1 MKDPQ
6 KEISNR
12 YGCIA
17 VFVVMAGVLVLWCA
31 INLMTE
37 QKDYWMQVAARFVK
51 EDTQIPPTRGN
62 ILADGGEIL
71 ASSLPEYRVYI
82 DFQAPKERTPEKQAK
97 AQHACDS
104 IFLSKVDS
112 LCDGLHRLF
121 PDADPKQVKPHL
133 MKGFKKRSRHWLVY
147 RNRITYIQYLQVKQ
161 LPLFNMRGRH
171 GGFHAEVI
179 KSRKNPYGRLA
190 IATIGDLYKGYAD
203 SARRGIELSFDSVL
217 RGIPGVAHREKV
229 RNRYMSITEKPAV
242 DGSDI
247 MLTLNVQM
255 QDIVEQALTA
265 KLNEIGAREG
275 LCILMEVATGDIKA
289 ISSMRRQ
296 PDGSYLETAPDAV
309 SNLYEPGS
317 VFKPMSFLVAFDD
330 GYIHMN
336 DVVDV
341 QNGVKKMY
349 GSVMR
354 DANWRSGGSGVVTVP
369 QILQKSLNVGVST
382 LIDRYY
388 HDNPRKFV
396 EGIYRIGVAEDLKI
410 PLAEYR
416 KPRIRMPK
424 EDGSNWSHTAL
435 PWMSI
440 GYETQVPP
448 ITTVN
453 FYNGIANN
461 GKLLRPRLV
470 KAILRDGQVIK
481 EFPVE
486 VLREHMASPEAVKNI
501 QDCLESVVSVGLGK
515 KARSKYFLPAGKTGT
530 AQIWAGGRFCAEYLI
545 SFAGY
550 FPSRN
555 PKYSC
560 IVCFRKGAPAAGGT
574 MCAPVFREVA
584 EKVMAMRHT
593 SDLTP
598 LKDTCHVSN
607 PQLSDGNLGATVR
620 VLDDLGL
627 AYHADGQVHSENMVW
642 GNAVNQDNHLS
653 LNPFGDLP
661 DNQMPDV
668 SGYGARDALFLL
680 ESMGLRVNMQ
690 GYGYVVSQSRKPGE
704 AFERGESVDLVLQ
717 LPSCK
722 KHRRRRHVP
731 VHHEAVRPDSSKVK
745 AEAAPQKEEKKKARK
760 EEKSTERKKR

>member
-6 KEISNR
+6 KEMSNR

-17 VFVVMAGVLVLWCA
+17 IFVVLAGVMVLWGA
-31 INLMTE
+31 LRLMTE
-37 QKDYWMQVAARFVK
+37 EKEYWMKVAARFVK
-51 EDTQIPPTRGN
+51 HDTRIPPTRGN

-71 ASSLPEYRVYI
+71 ASSLPEYKVFI
-82 DFQAPKERTPEKQAK
+82 DFQAPKERTPERQARG
-97 AQHACDS
+97 QHRCDS

-112 LCDGLHRLF
+112 VCDGMHRLF
-121 PDADPKQVKPHL
+121 PEVNPVTLKSHL
-133 MKGFKKRSRHWLVY
+133 MKGFKKRSRHWPLY
-147 RNRITYIQYLQVKQ
+147 HRRITYIQYLQVKQ
-161 LPLFNMRGRH
+161 LPLFNIRGSH

-217 RGIPGVAHREKV
+217 RGVPGVAHREKV
-229 RNRYMSITEKPAV
+229 RDRYMSIVEKPAV
-242 DGSDI
+242 DGCDV

-255 QDIVEQALTA
+255 QDIVEKALTD
-265 KLNEIGAREG
+265 KLKEINAREG

-289 ISSMRRQ
+289 ISSMRRRE
-296 PDGSYLETAPDAV
+296 DGSYAELAPDAV

-336 DVVDV
+336 DIVDV
-341 QNGVKKMY
+341 QNGIKKMY
-349 GSVMR
+349 GRTMR

-388 HDNPRKFV
+388 HENPRKFV

-424 EDGSNWSHTAL
+424 ADGSNWSHTAL

-440 GYETQVPP
+440 GYESQVPP

-470 KAILRDGQVIK
+470 KAILRNGEVVR

-486 VLREHMASPEAVKNI
+486 VLREQMASPDAVKNI

-515 KARSKYFLPAGKTGT
+515 RARSRYFLSAGKTGT
-530 AQIWAGGRFCAEYLI
+530 AQIWAGGRFCSEYLI

-555 PKYSC
+555 PRYSC
-560 IVCFRKGAPAAGGT
+560 IVCIRKGAPAAGGT

-593 SDLTP
+593 TDLTP
-598 LKDTCHVSN
+598 LKDTLHAALPELGNGNVGAAAYVLNRLGIDYQSN
-607 PQLSDGNLGATVR
+607 GTIDPNR
-620 VLDDLGL
+620 I
-627 AYHADGQVHSENMVW
+627 VW
-642 GNAVNQDNHLS
+642 GEATDAGNR
-653 LNPFGDLP
+653 LNLTSHGSQPAL
-661 DNQMPDV
+661 QMPDV
-668 SGYGARDALFLL
+668 TGYGARDALFLL
-680 ESMGLRVNMQ
+680 ESMGLRVQ
-690 GYGYVVSQSRKPGE
+690 LSGSGYVIRQSREAGT
-704 AFERGESVDLVLQ
+704 AFERGESVELILSR
-717 LPSCK
+717 PFCK
-722 KHRRRRHVP
+722 KHERHGSSRP
-731 VHHEAVRPDSSKVK
+731 PAVKIAPDTAGVTRHSSDSTQ
-745 AEAAPQKEEKKKARK
+745 ASPKKH
-760 EEKSTERKKR
+760 

>member
-31 INLMTE
+31 LSLMTD

-51 EDTQIPPTRGN
+51 ENTRIPPTRGN

-71 ASSLPEYRVYI
+71 ASSLPEYRIYI
-82 DFQAPKERTPEKQAK
+82 DFKAPKERTPEKQAK
-97 AQHACDS
+97 AQHICDS
-104 IFLSKVDS
+104 VFLSKVDS

-121 PDADPKQVKPHL
+121 PDADPRKVKPQL

-147 RNRITYIQYLQVKQ
+147 PRRITYIQYLQVKQ
-161 LPLFNMRGRH
+161 LPLFNLPGYR
-171 GGFHAEVI
+171 GGFHTEVI

-229 RNRYMSITEKPAV
+229 RDHYMSVIEKPAV
-242 DGSDI
+242 DGSDV

-265 KLNEIGAREG
+265 KLKEIDAREG
-275 LCILMEVATGDIKA
+275 LCILMEVQTGDIKA

-296 PDGSYLETAPDAV
+296 PDGSYMETAPDAV

-330 GYIHMN
+330 GYLHMN
-336 DVVDV
+336 DIVDV
-341 QNGVKKMY
+341 QNGVKNMY

-382 LIDRYY
+382 LIDRFY

-396 EGIYRIGVAEDLKI
+396 EGIYRIGVAEDLQI

-424 EDGSNWSHTAL
+424 EDGSNWSNTAL

-461 GKLLRPRLV
+461 GRLLRPRLV

-486 VLREHMASPEAVKNI
+486 VLREQMASPEAVRNI

-530 AQIWAGGRFCAEYLI
+530 AQIWSGGRFCAEYLI

-584 EKVMAMRHT
+584 EKVMAMRHDT
-593 SDLTP
+593 DLTR
-598 LKDTCHVSN
+598 LKDTSHVSN
-607 PQLSDGNLGATVR
+607 PLLSGGNLSATAR
-620 VLDDLGL
+620 VLDQLGIT
-627 AYHADGQVHSENMVW
+627 YHTDGKVRPDAMVW
-642 GNAVNQDNHLS
+642 GSAANHDNQLS
-653 LNPFGDLP
+653 LRPADGLP
-661 DNQMPDV
+661 ANRMPDV

-690 GYGYVVSQSRKPGE
+690 GYGYVVSQSRPPGE
-704 AFERGESVDLVLQ
+704 VFERGESVDLLLQ
-717 LPSCK
+717 LPSK
-722 KHRRRRHVP
+722 RKHSRRRNEAVR
-731 VHHEAVRPDSSKVK
+731 HEAERPDSSRAK
-745 AEAAPQKEEKKKARK
+745 AGAAPTPDTKRKARK
-760 EEKSTERKKR
+760 EENPSARPAH